1 MNTFLHTNMKSIL
14 IGLMVSM
21 ASFLSPTVATGQTGF
36 WTDEGNYNPDW
47 PSKDDIDG
55 DYYNIRNEADLAA
68 FARLVNTG
76 KETFKGK
83 IVRVYNTHI
92 DLKEHYWI
100 PIGWDEKGGT
110 SRKFEGTFDGMEHRF
125 ENICID
131 IDQMLTANMD
141 VEHIGFFGYNYGTI
155 KNVSLQS
162 MQIRGT
168 AENNNSISSL
178 RIGGCAVY
186 NKEGAIIEN
195 CIIFDDPE
203 KVTEQASLV
212 DLAEIDCFIGGI
224 CLENDGTIRKCR
236 NEKPIEISQGR
247 IGGIVN
253 DNYGT
258 LIECENSR
266 SLRSPIVSGIACS
279 NHWNGCISECTNSGD
294 LYGGDSYGSY
304 NSYGGGACGIAYNN
318 GGKSKS
324 YLSRVENCINTGK
337 IEGGVAAGI
346 SIFNDGDSG
355 EAQMRNNQ
363 NAGQI
368 TGKKAAGIVVE
379 NYDVLD
385 GCINTGQVDGFY
397 SAAGITCSSPTY
409 VYSISNCENKGK
421 ITAINDGSG
430 SVNQKAYAGGICA
443 DGLSINTCRNMGKV
457 YASAP
462 MYAYA
467 GGILAYFRF
476 ANMGIAYCY
485 NTASVSAVLE
495 KGRSMR
501 AYSGGIVGESHSSNN
516 RIYNCFN
523 SGKISCEN
531 KTSESDVLL
540 VAGGILGNHLSG
552 PSKVT
557 VSNSYNTGDILTKGA
572 KSYACAIGGGEI
584 NASFNTGS
592 VNVYGLSNAQDAST
606 IAYGIGSNPT
616 NCLSLGKNISSTNYA
631 YKVGDNKVK
640 QGNYASSLLKI
651 EDKDGDCSAREGIYE
666 NGDYGKFWYLDMAA
680 PLDAWLDEA
689 WDKSDNTILPQLK
702 YADGTLMPDQPRLLK
717 SDYATETPSDPSDAT
732 LKSLSY
738 KIGQDGQEIAVP
750 GFRPDSSRYQI
761 SYQPGQAGSNF
772 YAVGESV
779 NAEAKVTNGY
789 GELGENFA
797 MVDVTPAEGSDR
809 RYSIFGV
816 EAGDEDKYYLVLHL
830 GEHLAF
836 WIDGKEY
843 RGDTVYKAVPEKA
856 ITGRLV
862 PDKGYKLP
870 DEFWHYDGGMAVFVP
885 KGTEWYTNDGE
896 IPLSMLWHCALTAFA
911 QEGEETDPL
920 PVGSKL
926 TVEPF
931 VYEVL
936 SENRVKLLH
945 PVRTTEIWTVASC
958 EVPDSVTYEGYRYQ
972 VTKIA
977 ASALAGYTT
986 LKSITLPEGL
996 LSIGA
1001 FAFDDCGLT
1010 RLHLPASVTFIGDE
1024 EGDWDLFGYC
1034 PNLQAVTVADGS
1046 KTYSASDSILYNKDR
1061 SRLILCPPAY
1071 PHSEVRVPD
1080 EVKEIM
1086 PYAFAYG
1093 KNVAC
1098 LTLPAGLEKIREF
1111 AFSSS
1116 ALTKGNGYIRC
1127 LGEQPVTF
1135 EDTEFLLLLSSTQ
1148 AEEDHL
1154 LVSNNGKYPCTLYV
1168 PAGAKAAYEAAFF
1181 WKNFPI
1187 TEELPS
1193 SGEVTITG
1201 KDEIKVGEE
1210 ATKIEDGV
1218 IGNDDLP
1225 TVLERI
1231 SIDIRSSSSQTTTL
1245 TFKQVTVGDGQIVT
1259 EETTTT
1265 TEIKEETNVSI
1276 TIEGENVLG
1285 KLVNNGIAE
1294 LLTDSKDGSLSNT
1307 LVVNYNTFTSETKL
1321 VNKVEGTA
1329 PLDVTDPENKTVV
1342 AGSSTTLVA
1351 STTVESSFSLT
1362 FVWERWVDGHWETVE
1377 ERKYENLLRSSADK
1391 QEDKLTV
1398 SAADAGLYRCR
1409 ITNTV
1414 GDASTTLITAPAE
1427 VKLTSSGGDPTP
1439 PFTPDATYYD
1449 IVLPQVTGATINPAA
1464 GKHSVKEG
1472 DSFSFTLTLDA
1483 GYDQSKPEVKAG
1495 DEVLVADA
1503 NGKYTI
1509 ANVRGDLTITIT
1521 DITLNNPTANAE
1533 IDQAVK
1539 VWAEGHTL
1547 YVYTAER
1554 ETIRLY
1560 SFSGQLLKQVDNAGR
1575 IAITGLP
1582 EGNYL
1587 IRIGNRTWKIAL

>member
-36 WTDEGNYNPDW
+36 WTDEGNYDEGW
-47 PSKDDIDG
+47 PEGHIVNDV
-55 DYYNIRNEADLAA
+55 YEIRDARDLAA
-68 FARLVNTG
+68 FARSVNGNSYSG
-76 KETFKGK
+76 KTINMVADIDLSAHYWKPIGYNSGSIHVFFGTFEGLQHT
-83 IVRVYNTHI
+83 ISNIHI
-92 DLKEHYWI
+92 DITPLEANSSDGKFLTVGLFTNNEGRIRNVNLHNILITGINTTSGYT
-100 PIGWDEKGGT
+100 IGGLVGSNEKSNGIGLIEGCSVSGT
-110 SRKFEGTFDGMEHRF
+110 ENMVNISLPEEHR
-125 ENICID
+125 
-131 IDQMLTANMD
+131 
-141 VEHIGFFGYNYGTI
+141 TI
-155 KNVSLQS
+155 
-162 MQIRGT
+162 R
-168 AENNNSISSL
+168 
-178 RIGGCAVY
+178 
-186 NKEGAIIEN
+186 
-195 CIIFDDPE
+195 
-203 KVTEQASLV
+203 
-212 DLAEIDCFIGGI
+212 IGGI
-224 CLENDGTIRKCR
+224 CGHNTTYSSIKNCTNRI
-236 NEKPIEISQGR
+236 PIIYSPANGAGVY
-247 IGGIVN
+247 IGGIAGGGSGFIAGCHN
-253 DNYGT
+253 EGNMTGQCSAIGGILGDDDESGADLFGT
-258 LIECENSR
+258 IENCTNQGNITN
-266 SLRSPIVSGIACS
+266 LRGASAGGIAGSGSHISRCS
-279 NHWNGCISECTNSGD
+279 NSGAVSSF
-294 LYGGDSYGSY
+294 Y
-304 NSYGGGACGIAYNN
+304 
-318 GGKSKS
+318 
-324 YLSRVENCINTGK
+324 
-337 IEGGVAAGI
+337 
-346 SIFNDGDSG
+346 
-355 EAQMRNNQ
+355 
-363 NAGQI
+363 
-368 TGKKAAGIVVE
+368 KAAGIVGNMPIKYTSPITYCYNSGSVSV
-379 NYDVLD
+379 NLGISDNPDSSTSYCGGIV
-385 GCINTGQVDGFY
+385 
-397 SAAGITCSSPTY
+397 AGGG
-409 VYSISNCENKGK
+409 VYEISNCYNTGDLSIKPSTDAANTHTVYIGG
-421 ITAINDGSG
+421 IAASVGSYLTG
-430 SVNQKAYAGGICA
+430 ASLLSNCYNTGNISVQAPYRCYAGGIIG
-443 DGLSINTCRNMGKV
+443 DGSIGV
-457 YASAP
+457 VSS
-462 MYAYA
+462 
-467 GGILAYFRF
+467 
-476 ANMGIAYCY
+476 CY
-485 NTASVSAVLE
+485 NTGKIDV
-495 KGRSMR
+495 R
-501 AYSGGIVGESHSSNN
+501 SNN
-516 RIYNCFN
+516 
-523 SGKISCEN
+523 
-531 KTSESDVLL
+531 SETVI
-540 VAGGILGNHLSG
+540 ARGIFE
-552 PSKVT
+552 KA
-557 VSNSYNTGDILTKGA
+557 TG
-572 KSYACAIGGGEI
+572 
-584 NASFNTGS
+584 
-592 VNVYGLSNAQDAST
+592 
-606 IAYGIGSNPT
+606 
-616 NCLSLGKNISSTNYA
+616 CLSLAKDKSMPFIRVTGGIDSKVHRLTTSDYKCENNYA
-631 YKVGDNKVK
+631 NAPMLLQVGDQVSV
-640 QGNYASSLLKI
+640 AT
-651 EDKDGDCSAREGIYE
+651 E
-666 NGDYGKFWYLDMAA
+666 NIAHNDVNGANWQDTDNTGLPISNWPA
-680 PLDAWLDEA
+680 DAWE
-689 WDKSDNTILPQLK
+689 KSDNTILPQLK

-911 QEGEETDPL
+911 QEGEETGPL

-1071 PHSEVRVPD
+1071 PHSEMRVPD

-1148 AEEDHL
+1148 AEEEHL
-1154 LVSNNGKYPCTLYV
+1154 LLSNNGKYPCTLYV

-1307 LVVNYNTFTSETKL
+1307 VVVNYNTFTSETKL

-1329 PLDVTDPENKTVV
+1329 PLDVTDPENKAVV

-1351 STTVESSFSLT
+1351 STMVESSFSLT

-1483 GYDQSKPEVKAG
+1483 AYSQSKPEVKAG

-1521 DITLNNPTANAE
+1521 GITLNNPTANAE